1 MDVKHIYSD
10 LLTPSEDITKHSS
23 SCCAYNQTLSEEEEE
38 RIEIDMNNNGDLNQ
52 SSEPVEI
59 IREEV
64 VEVVEN
70 PNAET
75 SLLSPTE
82 DENEEEEDQKNEN
95 KTDNHNSYNEEI
107 YEQVKA
113 QSIQLKSLADMVESL
128 QSQIKQLQE
137 ITRLRKRKITPARK
151 KSTSNK
157 GINTKKKTKRRR
169 STRSRKE

>member
-1 MDVKHIYSD
+1 M
-10 LLTPSEDITKHSS
+10 
-23 SCCAYNQTLSEEEEE
+23 SEEYEE
-38 RIEIDMNNNGDLNQ
+38 RIEREIDNDGGDFEEN
-52 SSEPVEI
+52 SEPVEI

-82 DENEEEEDQKNEN
+82 DENEEEEDQKNEI
-95 KTDNHNSYNEEI
+95 KTDNLNRYNEEI

-113 QSIQLKSLADMVESL
+113 QSIQLRSLADMVESL